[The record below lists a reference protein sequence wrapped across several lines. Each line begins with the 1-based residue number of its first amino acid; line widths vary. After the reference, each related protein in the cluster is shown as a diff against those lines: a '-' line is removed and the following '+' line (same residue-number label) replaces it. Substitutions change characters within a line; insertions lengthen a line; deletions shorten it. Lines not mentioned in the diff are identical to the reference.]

1 MVNGAKLGGATG
13 AMSAQ
18 KNMNF
23 GGKWVYG
30 ILAFFIVLVVTIA
43 IYIFTKDDASDR
55 FGFGLN

>member
-1 MVNGAKLGGATG
+1 MNNGAKQGGATG

-30 ILAFFIVLVVTIA
+30 ILVFFIVLVVTIA
-43 IYIFTKDDASDR
+43 IYVFTKDGASDR
-55 FGFGLN
+55 LGLN